1 MQGRFPRNSRQ
12 RSNGPRSGSGFHSAR
27 APAQRGGASGVAG
40 AKRQYER
47 YLALAQ
53 AALLS
58 GDTIEAQNCYQHAEH
73 FFRVL
78 SGQQT

>member
-1 MQGRFPRNSRQ
+1 MQGRFHRNSRQ
-12 RSNGPRSGSGFHSAR
+12 RSNSPRSGSGFHSAR
-27 APAQRGGASGVAG
+27 DPVQRGGTNGVAG

-73 FFRVL
+73 FFRVMT
-78 SGQQT
+78 GQQT